1 MSVFSLF
8 VCIFAFGEDWL
19 RLNNA
24 KQKTVFLFGIVFALH
39 YLCLLKQEMT
49 FRTEMNQNILRLLP
63 LLLLMGVA
71 LAGSLSC
78 GSCSRGPQQD
88 TTAWDYKA
96 PPAKPVNRAIT
107 GDSMGLISNAEIHRL
122 PSYIEQR
129 PLNEIFTDNNALQLE
144 AAEQNGFKPVS
155 TLRDAYCIDRPLIR
169 IYSCD
174 AYMLDDLTAS
184 VPYLVPKAAQLLKE
198 IGYAFQD
205 SIRQRG
211 GKAYR
216 IKVTSVTR
224 TDFSVSKLM
233 RRNRAATENSC
244 HRYGTTFDISWV
256 KFDCLDPSM
265 VVSLEDLKNI
275 LAEVVLD
282 FRSQGRC
289 YAIFE
294 RRSGCLHITV
304 R

>member
-1 MSVFSLF
+1 
-8 VCIFAFGEDWL
+8 
-19 RLNNA
+19 
-24 KQKTVFLFGIVFALH
+24 
-39 YLCLLKQEMT
+39 
-49 FRTEMNQNILRLLP
+49 MNLNILRLLP
-63 LLLLMGVA
+63 LLLMMCLA
-71 LAGSLSC
+71 LASTTSC
-78 GSCSRGPQQD
+78 GSCNRGEQQD

-96 PPAKPVNRAIT
+96 PPAMPVNRSIS
-107 GDSMGLISNAEIHRL
+107 GDSIQQVDDANVHHL
-122 PSYIEQR
+122 PTYIEQR
-129 PLNEIFTDNNALQLE
+129 PLQEIFNDINPVQLE
-144 AAEQNGFKPVS
+144 AAEKNGFKPVS
-155 TLRDAYCIDRPLIR
+155 RLSDAYRIDKPLIR

-174 AYMLDDLTAS
+174 AYMLDELKAS

-205 SIRQRG
+205 TIKSRG

-224 TDFSVSKLM
+224 TDYSVAKLM
-233 RRNRAATENSC
+233 RHNRAATENSC

-256 KFDCLDPSM
+256 KFDCMDPSM
-265 VVSLEDLKNI
+265 IVSLEDLKNI

-282 FRSQGRC
+282 FKRQGRC

-294 RRSGCLHITV
+294 RKSGCLHITV

>member
-1 MSVFSLF
+1 
-8 VCIFAFGEDWL
+8 
-19 RLNNA
+19 
-24 KQKTVFLFGIVFALH
+24 
-39 YLCLLKQEMT
+39 
-49 FRTEMNQNILRLLP
+49 MNLNILRLLP
-63 LLLLMGVA
+63 ILIPLGLA
-71 LAGSLSC
+71 LASATSC
-78 GSCSRGPQQD
+78 GNGNRHQQD

-96 PPAKPVNRAIT
+96 PPAMPVNPNIK
-107 GDSMGLISNAEIHRL
+107 GDSMGLITDAEIHRL
-122 PSYIEQR
+122 PTFIEQR
-129 PLNEIFTDNNALQLE
+129 PLKEIFNDSNALQLS
-144 AAEQNGFKPVS
+144 AAEQNGFRPITS
-155 TLRDAYCIDRPLIR
+155 LQDAYHIDRPLIR
-169 IYSCD
+169 IFSCD

-205 SIRQRG
+205 TIRKRG
-211 GKAYR
+211 GKSYR

-224 TDFSVSKLM
+224 TNYSVAKLM
-233 RRNRAATENSC
+233 RRNRSATENSC

-282 FRSQGRC
+282 FRRQGRC

-294 RRSGCLHITV
+294 RKSGCLHITV

>member
-1 MSVFSLF
+1 
-8 VCIFAFGEDWL
+8 
-19 RLNNA
+19 
-24 KQKTVFLFGIVFALH
+24 
-39 YLCLLKQEMT
+39 
-49 FRTEMNQNILRLLP
+49 MNHNILHLLP
-63 LLLLMGVA
+63 LLLMVVGFA
-71 LAGSLSC
+71 LASTMSC
-78 GSCSRGPQQD
+78 GCGRKGQQQD

-96 PPAKPVNRAIT
+96 PPAMPVNRALM
-107 GDSMGLISNAEIHRL
+107 GDSMGLIENAEIHHL
-122 PSYIEQR
+122 PTYIEQR
-129 PLNEIFTDNNALQLE
+129 PLKEIFNDSNALQLE
-144 AAEQNGFKPVS
+144 AAKQNGFKPVS
-155 TLRDAYCIDRPLIR
+155 SLHDAYSIDRPLIR

-205 SIRQRG
+205 SVKARG

-224 TDFSVSKLM
+224 TEFSVGKLVK
-233 RRNRAATENSC
+233 RNRAATVNSC

-265 VVSLEDLKNI
+265 VISLEDLKNI
-275 LAEVVLD
+275 LAEVVQD
-282 FRSQGRC
+282 FRHQGRC

-294 RRSGCLHITV
+294 RKSGCLHITV

>member
-1 MSVFSLF
+1 
-8 VCIFAFGEDWL
+8 
-19 RLNNA
+19 
-24 KQKTVFLFGIVFALH
+24 
-39 YLCLLKQEMT
+39 
-49 FRTEMNQNILRLLP
+49 MNRDILRLLP
-63 LLLLMGVA
+63 LLLLMGMA
-71 LAGSLSC
+71 LASVTSC
-78 GSCSRGPQQD
+78 GGGSKEQQD

-96 PPAKPVNRAIT
+96 PPDMTINRSIT
-107 GDSMGLISNAEIHRL
+107 GYSMGLIADAEIHRL
-122 PSYIEQR
+122 PTYIEQR
-129 PLNEIFTDNNALQLE
+129 PLKEIFNDSNALQLE
-144 AAEQNGFKPVS
+144 AAEENGFQPVAS
-155 TLRDAYCIDRPLIR
+155 LQDAYNIDKPLIR
-169 IYSCD
+169 IFSCD
-174 AYMLDDLTAS
+174 AYMLDDLSAS

-198 IGYAFQD
+198 IAYAFQD
-205 SIRQRG
+205 SIRKRG

-224 TDFSVSKLM
+224 TIYSVSKLV

-275 LAEVVLD
+275 LAEVVQD
-282 FRSQGRC
+282 FRKRGRC

-294 RRSGCLHITV
+294 RKSGCLHITV

>member
-1 MSVFSLF
+1 
-8 VCIFAFGEDWL
+8 
-19 RLNNA
+19 
-24 KQKTVFLFGIVFALH
+24 
-39 YLCLLKQEMT
+39 
-49 FRTEMNQNILRLLP
+49 MNLNILRLLP
-63 LLLLMGVA
+63 LIMIMGLA
-71 LAGSLSC
+71 LASVTSC
-78 GSCSRGPQQD
+78 GSGSKQQQD

-96 PPAKPVNRAIT
+96 PPAMPINRAIT
-107 GDSMGLISNAEIHRL
+107 GDSMGLIANAEIHRL
-122 PSYIEQR
+122 PTYIEER
-129 PLNEIFTDNNALQLE
+129 PLKEIFNDSNALQLE
-144 AAEQNGFKPVS
+144 AAEQNGFKPVTS
-155 TLRDAYCIDRPLIR
+155 LRDAYRIDRPLIR

-174 AYMLDDLTAS
+174 AYMVDELTMS
-184 VPYLVPKAAQLLKE
+184 MPYLVPKAAQLLKE

-205 SIRQRG
+205 SVRKRG

-224 TDFSVSKLM
+224 TDYSVSKLR
-233 RRNRAATENSC
+233 RRNRSATENSC
-244 HRYGTTFDISWV
+244 HRYGTTMDISWV

-265 VVSLEDLKNI
+265 VISLEDLKNI

-282 FRSQGRC
+282 FRRQGRC

>member
-1 MSVFSLF
+1 
-8 VCIFAFGEDWL
+8 
-19 RLNNA
+19 
-24 KQKTVFLFGIVFALH
+24 
-39 YLCLLKQEMT
+39 
-49 FRTEMNQNILRLLP
+49 MNRNILRMLP
-63 LLLLMGVA
+63 LLLLMGWA
-71 LAGSLSC
+71 LASVTSC
-78 GSCSRGPQQD
+78 GFGSREQQD
-88 TTAWDYKA
+88 TSAWDYKA
-96 PPAKPVNRAIT
+96 PPAMPVNRAIT
-107 GDSMGLISNAEIHRL
+107 GDSMGLITNAEIHRL
-122 PSYIEQR
+122 PTYIDQR
-129 PLNEIFTDNNALQLE
+129 PLKEIFNDSNALQLV
-144 AAEQNGFKPVS
+144 AAEKNGFKPVNS
-155 TLRDAYCIDRPLIR
+155 LREAYRINRPLIR

-174 AYMLDDLTAS
+174 AYMVDDLTAS

-205 SIRQRG
+205 TIRKRG

-224 TDFSVSKLM
+224 TVHSVSQLM
-233 RRNRAATENSC
+233 RRNRSATENSC
-244 HRYGTTFDISWV
+244 HQYGTTFDISWV

-275 LAEVVLD
+275 LAEVVQS
-282 FRSQGRC
+282 FRKQGRC

>member
-1 MSVFSLF
+1 
-8 VCIFAFGEDWL
+8 
-19 RLNNA
+19 
-24 KQKTVFLFGIVFALH
+24 
-39 YLCLLKQEMT
+39 
-49 FRTEMNQNILRLLP
+49 MNLNILRLLP
-63 LLLLMGVA
+63 LLLLMG
-71 LAGSLSC
+71 LAMASVTSC
-78 GSCSRGPQQD
+78 GMGSAEEQD

-96 PPAKPVNRAIT
+96 PPAMPINRSII
-107 GDSMGLISNAEIHRL
+107 GDSMGLIANAEIHRI

-129 PLNEIFTDNNALQLE
+129 PLKEIFNDSNALQLE
-144 AAEQNGFKPVS
+144 AAEKNGFKPVAS
-155 TLRDAYCIDRPLIR
+155 LSDAYHINKPLIR

-205 SIRQRG
+205 SVRKRG
-211 GKAYR
+211 GKDYR

-224 TDFSVSKLM
+224 TKYSVDKLR

-244 HRYGTTFDISWV
+244 HRFGTTVDISWV

-265 VVSLEDLKNI
+265 VISLEDLKNI

-282 FRSQGRC
+282 FRRQGRC

-294 RRSGCLHITV
+294 RGAGCLHITV

>member
-1 MSVFSLF
+1 
-8 VCIFAFGEDWL
+8 
-19 RLNNA
+19 
-24 KQKTVFLFGIVFALH
+24 
-39 YLCLLKQEMT
+39 
-49 FRTEMNQNILRLLP
+49 MNLNILRLLP
-63 LLLLMGVA
+63 LLLMMCLA
-71 LAGSLSC
+71 LASTTSC
-78 GSCSRGPQQD
+78 GSCNRGEQQD

-96 PPAKPVNRAIT
+96 PPAMPVNRSIS
-107 GDSMGLISNAEIHRL
+107 GDSIQLVDDANVHHL
-122 PSYIEQR
+122 PTYIEQR
-129 PLNEIFTDNNALQLE
+129 PLQEIFNDINPIQLE
-144 AAEQNGFKPVS
+144 AAEKNGFKPVS
-155 TLRDAYCIDRPLIR
+155 KLSDAYRIDKPLIR

-205 SIRQRG
+205 SVKSRG

-224 TDFSVSKLM
+224 TDYSVSKLM
-233 RRNRAATENSC
+233 RRNRSATENSC

-256 KFDCLDPSM
+256 KFDCMDPSM
-265 VVSLEDLKNI
+265 IVSLEDLKNI

-282 FRSQGRC
+282 FKRQGRC

-294 RRSGCLHITV
+294 RKSGCLHITV

>member
-1 MSVFSLF
+1 MSL
-8 VCIFAFGEDWL
+8 
-19 RLNNA
+19 
-24 KQKTVFLFGIVFALH
+24 
-39 YLCLLKQEMT
+39 
-49 FRTEMNQNILRLLP
+49 NILRLP
-63 LLLLMGVA
+63 LLLLLMGFV
-71 LAGSLSC
+71 LTSVTSC
-78 GSCSRGPQQD
+78 GYGGKKQQD

-96 PPAKPVNRAIT
+96 PPPMPINRSIT
-107 GDSMGLISNAEIHRL
+107 GDSMGLISDAEIHRI

-129 PLNEIFTDNNALQLE
+129 SLKEIFNDSNALQLE
-144 AAEQNGFKPVS
+144 AAEENGFKPVTNLS
-155 TLRDAYCIDRPLIR
+155 DAYHIDRPLIR

-184 VPYLVPKAAQLLKE
+184 VPFLVPKAAQLLKE

-205 SIRQRG
+205 SIRKRG

-224 TDFSVSKLM
+224 TDYSVSKLK
-233 RRNRAATENSC
+233 RRNRSATDNSC

-265 VVSLEDLKNI
+265 VISLEDLKNI
-275 LAEVVLD
+275 LAEVVQD
-282 FRSQGRC
+282 FRQQGRC

-294 RRSGCLHITV
+294 RWSGCLHITV

>member
-1 MSVFSLF
+1 MMWAEY
-8 VCIFAFGEDWL
+8 IFMMNHNLL
-19 RLNNA
+19 RA
-24 KQKTVFLFGIVFALH
+24 
-39 YLCLLKQEMT
+39 
-49 FRTEMNQNILRLLP
+49 LP
-63 LLLLMGVA
+63 LLLLMGLA
-71 LAGSLSC
+71 LASVTSC
-78 GSCSRGPQQD
+78 GHGSKGQGQD

-96 PPAKPVNRAIT
+96 PPAMPVNRSIS
-107 GDSMGLISNAEIHRL
+107 GDSMGLIANAQIHRL
-122 PSYIEQR
+122 PTYIERR
-129 PLNEIFTDNNALQLE
+129 PLKQIFTDSNALQLV
-144 AAEQNGFKPVS
+144 AAEKNGFKPVRS
-155 TLRDAYCIDRPLIR
+155 LRDAYNIDKPLIR

-174 AYMLDDLTAS
+174 AYMVDDLSAS

-205 SIRQRG
+205 TIRKRG
-211 GKAYR
+211 GKDYR

-224 TDFSVSKLM
+224 TVYSVDKLM

-256 KFDCLDPSM
+256 KFDCMDQSM

-275 LAEVVLD
+275 LAEVVLQ
-282 FRSQGRC
+282 FRKQGRC

-294 RRSGCLHITV
+294 RKSGCLHITV

>member
-1 MSVFSLF
+1 
-8 VCIFAFGEDWL
+8 
-19 RLNNA
+19 
-24 KQKTVFLFGIVFALH
+24 
-39 YLCLLKQEMT
+39 
-49 FRTEMNQNILRLLP
+49 MNLNILRLLP
-63 LLLLMGVA
+63 LLLIMGLA
-71 LAGSLSC
+71 LASVSSCVHGSKQL
-78 GSCSRGPQQD
+78 QD

-96 PPAKPVNRAIT
+96 PPAMPVNRSIT
-107 GDSMGLISNAEIHRL
+107 GDSMGLITDAQIHRL
-122 PSYIEQR
+122 PTHIEQR
-129 PLNEIFTDNNALQLE
+129 PLKEIFNDSNALQLV
-144 AAEQNGFKPVS
+144 AAENNGFQPITS
-155 TLRDAYCIDRPLIR
+155 LHDAYNIDRPLIR

-174 AYMLDDLTAS
+174 AYMLDDLSAS

-224 TDFSVSKLM
+224 TVYSVSKLM
-233 RRNRAATENSC
+233 RRNRSATQNSC

-256 KFDCLDPSM
+256 KFDCMDPSM
-265 VVSLEDLKNI
+265 VISLEDLKNI
-275 LAEVVLD
+275 LAEVVQD
-282 FRSQGRC
+282 FRKQGRC

-294 RRSGCLHITV
+294 RKSGCLHVTA

>member
-1 MSVFSLF
+1 
-8 VCIFAFGEDWL
+8 
-19 RLNNA
+19 
-24 KQKTVFLFGIVFALH
+24 
-39 YLCLLKQEMT
+39 
-49 FRTEMNQNILRLLP
+49 MNRNILYLLP
-63 LLLLMGVA
+63 LLLLMG
-71 LAGSLSC
+71 LATASVTSC
-78 GSCSRGPQQD
+78 GHGSGEKQD

-96 PPAKPVNRAIT
+96 PPAMPINPALI
-107 GDSMGLISNAEIHRL
+107 GDSMGLIANSEIHRL
-122 PSYIEQR
+122 PTYIEQR
-129 PLNEIFTDNNALQLE
+129 PLKEIFNDSNALQLV
-144 AAEQNGFKPVS
+144 AAEKNGFKPVTS
-155 TLRDAYCIDRPLIR
+155 LRDAYHINKPLVR
-169 IYSCD
+169 IFSCD

-205 SIRQRG
+205 SVRKRG

-224 TDFSVSKLM
+224 TEFSVGKLV

-244 HRYGTTFDISWV
+244 HRFGTTVDISWV

-265 VVSLEDLKNI
+265 VISLEDLKNI

-282 FRSQGRC
+282 FRNKGRC

-294 RRSGCLHITV
+294 RKSGCLHITV

>member
-1 MSVFSLF
+1 
-8 VCIFAFGEDWL
+8 
-19 RLNNA
+19 
-24 KQKTVFLFGIVFALH
+24 
-39 YLCLLKQEMT
+39 
-49 FRTEMNQNILRLLP
+49 MNRNILRLLP
-63 LLLLMGVA
+63 LLLLMGFV
-71 LAGSLSC
+71 LANVTSC
-78 GSCSRGPQQD
+78 GLDGKRQKQD

-96 PPAKPVNRAIT
+96 PPAMPVNRSIT
-107 GDSMGLISNAEIHRL
+107 GDSMGFIADAEIHRI
-122 PSYIEQR
+122 PTYIEQR
-129 PLNEIFTDNNALQLE
+129 PLKEIFNDSNALQLE
-144 AAEQNGFKPVS
+144 AAEENGFKPVNS
-155 TLRDAYCIDRPLIR
+155 LRDAYNIDRPLIR

-205 SIRQRG
+205 SIRKRG
-211 GKAYR
+211 GKSYR

-224 TDFSVSKLM
+224 TVYSVSKLM
-233 RRNRAATENSC
+233 RRNRAASENSC

-265 VVSLEDLKNI
+265 VISLEDLKNV

-294 RRSGCLHITV
+294 RWSGCLHVTV